1 MDLTPAC
8 SLVASGDLG
17 FGITDPWDGHAYV
30 ARTGTANVLIDA
42 GSGRDPRELIA
53 NVERVLD
60 RARLD
65 AVMLTHGHVDHAGG
79 AAAVAQHFGA
89 AVYAHPVAGR
99 RLAAADED
107 GIGLV
112 AARRAGVYP
121 PDVVLTALPGVR
133 DAFGADLADLG
144 VTAIPAPGHSDDS
157 TVYRIDLPT
166 GVAVFTG
173 DVVFAQGRVALL
185 DTEDA
190 DVPSLEASIRRIASI
205 APDHLFPGHGA
216 VVLRRAH
223 VHLDAAVAAFD
234 EGRIPQGLVA

>member
-1 MDLTPAC
+1 MELTPAC

-30 ARTGTANVLIDA
+30 ARTGVANILIDT
-42 GSGRDPRELIA
+42 GSGRDPRGLIA

-60 RARLD
+60 RDRLD
-65 AVMLTHGHVDHAGG
+65 AIMLTHGHVDHAGG
-79 AAAVAQHFGA
+79 AAAISKHFDA
-89 AVYAHPVAGR
+89 AVYAHPIAAR

-121 PDVVLTALPGVR
+121 PDVVLSALPGVR
-133 DAFGADLADLG
+133 DAFGADLAGLG

-166 GVAVFTG
+166 GIAVFTG
-173 DVVFAQGRVALL
+173 DVVFAQGRVAVL
-185 DTEDA
+185 DTEDS
-190 DVPSLEASIRRIASI
+190 DIRSLEAGIREIASMT
-205 APDHLFPGHGA
+205 PDHLFPGHGA
-216 VVLRRAH
+216 VVLSRAH
-223 VHLDAAVAAFD
+223 VHLGAAVAAFD
-234 EGRIPQGLVA
+234 EGRLPQGLVA